1 MRQTLDTVIKVSQQD
16 GIRNQWQNLV
26 LGDGSQRSTWEAVIT
41 MGSQS
46 WRWERK
52 RCFSD
57 IGLTSGTQ
65 KVGAKSLL
73 LSHGLREWRRGSYAN
88 HIGYEDVDSH
98 FPAKGI

>member
-1 MRQTLDTVIKVSQQD
+1 MRQTLDAVIKVSQQD

-41 MGSQS
+41 MGSQ
-46 WRWERK
+46 RK
-52 RCFSD
+52 HCFSD
-57 IGLTSGTQ
+57 ISLTSGTQ